1 MNRLYRNRSK
11 KTHSEEDEF
20 NKAVAESL
28 KDKDAVESLNDLEL
42 AIEESKKSQQIPED
56 IPEDIPEQMPLLSL
70 SQSFSM
76 GLSNYDKALG
86 QMLEIDNME
95 SKTISMGLSNYDKA
109 LGQMPTIDN
118 SESKT
123 ILEQMPTMSLS
134 LSNYDDRYD
143 YANSKINTVK
153 ELKENQDEQAIIEQ
167 SIKYLSKQLYKLKM
181 EETKLLELI

>member
-11 KTHSEEDEF
+11 KAHSEEDEF

-56 IPEDIPEQMPLLSL
+56 IPEQMPLLSL

-76 GLSNYDKALG
+76 GLSNYDKAFG